1 MVVIQIDYTDKY
13 MQLLQEQI
21 KTNEEL
27 ARLTEENTRLKK
39 ELLQL
44 KKHNKRG
51 AGRPKK
57 NIDSDIE
64 LVNLYRSEG
73 KTVKEIAELLGC
85 SERRIYRIL
94 EVKKKG
100 SNENMENKKYGWLG
114 YNNNNDRYGILNKMD
129 LWEDDGLHCGECLD
143 VVIDGEI
150 VPTRIEMKGKTWYL
164 VDTGLEGEE
173 LEGIKV
179 VIK

>member
-44 KKHNKRG
+44 KRHNLRG

-64 LVNLYRSEG
+64 LVKLYRSEG
-73 KTVKEIAELLGC
+73 KTVKEIAKSMNY
-85 SERRIYRIL
+85 SERTIYRIL
-94 EVKKKG
+94 EVDK
-100 SNENMENKKYGWLG
+100 NV
-114 YNNNNDRYGILNKMD
+114 R
-129 LWEDDGLHCGECLD
+129 
-143 VVIDGEI
+143 
-150 VPTRIEMKGKTWYL
+150 
-164 VDTGLEGEE
+164 
-173 LEGIKV
+173 
-179 VIK
+179 